1 MGSTGHHHHE
11 SAPVNLTKSNLM
23 FVALSAL
30 LLGGIGYS
38 LRGAT
43 AVDGLFATLLLAPL
57 FGFLFNGLRFR
68 SPNAM
73 LSGTV
78 ATLAAFVSFVCSVLL
93 VVKMSGAGGAPLSA
107 QFFDWMVVGDLS
119 VSAGFLVDKISAIMI
134 LVITGVG
141 TLIHL
146 FSVGYMSHDERPSKY
161 FAYLNLF
168 LFNMLLLVLGDNLLV
183 MFVGWEGVGLCSYL
197 LIGFWFSDSE
207 KAAAGMKAFITNRIG
222 DAGFLLGIF
231 TLFFLFGTVNFSE
244 INMRAV
250 QFGIESG
257 WAGPMT
263 LACLF
268 LFIGA
273 TGKSAQIPLY
283 VWLPDA
289 MAGPTPVSALIH
301 AATMVTAGV
310 YMIVRLN
317 PLFLAAPNV
326 LHVVAVVG
334 GVTAV
339 MAASIGLTQ
348 WDIKKVLAYSTV
360 SQLGYMF
367 LAAGVGAFGA
377 AMFHLMTHAFFK
389 ALMFL
394 GSGSV
399 IHAMNGEQ
407 DIRKMGALQ
416 KKLPIT
422 YGTFFLGW
430 LAIIGMPPFA
440 GFFSK
445 DEILWLSFHS
455 PLGHWS
461 LWLLGLIGAVMTA
474 FYMTRLMALTF
485 WGKSRVP
492 AGVNPHESPLS
503 MTIPLMVLGLLSVIG
518 GWIGIPHVIGH
529 ALHVPNVLE
538 HWLEGAIHGIPGLQP
553 GSAATEIAL
562 MGISVSLAGISAI
575 AAFTCYVRRPEL
587 PGHLAARVRG
597 LYDLVSNK
605 YFVDEFYFGK
615 LINPLVEGS
624 RNLWAYVDVN
634 FIDRGTYLVSDMV
647 RGVGSV
653 ARTVQNGNLQQYA
666 LYIALGVAAT
676 LFLVMR

>member
-1 MGSTGHHHHE
+1 MNNT
-11 SAPVNLTKSNLM
+11 T
-23 FVALSAL
+23 
-30 LLGGIGYS
+30 
-38 LRGAT
+38 
-43 AVDGLFATLLLAPL
+43 LFAILLLAPL
-57 FGFLFNGLRFR
+57 VGFLFNGLRYR
-68 SPNAM
+68 SHNAI
-73 LSGTV
+73 LAGAVATV
-78 ATLAAFVSFVCSVLL
+78 AAGVSFVCSLML
-93 VVKMSGAGGAPLSA
+93 VSQLFGGEEAPKAVSAHFFEWMNVAG
-107 QFFDWMVVGDLS
+107 LS
-119 VSAGFLVDKISAIMI
+119 VSASVVIDHISAIMV
-134 LVITGVG
+134 LVVTGVG

-146 FSVGYMSHDERPSKY
+146 FSVGYMSHDARPSKY

-168 LFNMLLLVLGDNLLV
+168 LFNMLLLILGDNLLM

-197 LIGFWFSDSE
+197 LIGFWFTDSE

-231 TLFFLFGTVNFSE
+231 TLFFLFGTVNFAE
-244 INMRAV
+244 IIGRVPHAA
-250 QFGIESG
+250 ELG
-257 WAGPMT
+257 WNGPVT

-317 PLFLAAPNV
+317 PLFLAAPNA

-334 GVTAV
+334 ATTAL
-339 MAASIGLTQ
+339 MAATIGLTQ

-367 LAAGVGAFGA
+367 LACGVGAFGA

-399 IHAMNGEQ
+399 IHAMHEEQ
-407 DIRKMGALQ
+407 DIRKMGGL
-416 KKLPIT
+416 KKYLPIT
-422 YGTFFLGW
+422 HFTFMMGW
-430 LAIIGMPPFA
+430 LAIIGIPPFA

-445 DEILWLSFHS
+445 DEILWQSFSS
-455 PLGHWS
+455 PLGHAG
-461 LWLLGLIGAVMTA
+461 LWFVGLVTAVCTA

-492 AGVNPHESPLS
+492 KETHPHESPAV
-503 MTIPLMVLGLLSVIG
+503 MWIPLAILAVLSVVG
-518 GWIGIPHVIGH
+518 GWVGIPHVLGEILPGH
-529 ALHVPNVLE
+529 PGNWLE
-538 HWLEGAIHGIPGLQP
+538 HWFEGTILSPTVEHAGHP
-553 GSAATEIAL
+553 SAAFEMGMMILSTAL
-562 MGISVSLAGISAI
+562 AAISAFV
-575 AAFTCYVRRPEL
+575 AYNFY
-587 PGHLAARVRG
+587 
-597 LYDLVSNK
+597 VSNPDRPVRLANRLGAAYRLVYDK
-605 YFVDEFYFGK
+605 YRVDEFYFSRI
-615 LINPLVEGS
+615 INPLVDMS

-634 FIDRGTYLVSDMV
+634 FIDKTTYVVSDIV
-647 RGVGSV
+647 RGVGSS
-653 ARTVQNGNLQQYA
+653 ARTFQTGNLQQYA
-666 LYIALGVAAT
+666 LYIAMAVAAT
-676 LFLVMR
+676 MFLILR